1 MSLLGDFNYAVCQ
14 NCFTKQELKG
24 LNCLKCGYKLPNEV
38 PFPPGIS
45 EERKARMMAVIA
57 GVNKR
62 PPIAGLASKTGP
74 PRAKGGGGGGGGK
87 DGSVLLSQSAPL
99 LPLGG
104 ASASGGHRVGM
115 MPSGPPPTGPG
126 SPEGK
131 RGDAPPRVQS
141 AAAAEAGLGLADE
154 GEGPAA
160 ALRSTSAQGGPR
172 LPGIG
177 SPGAAGKAKK
187 SRTHADEAAAKQASS
202 TR

>member
-38 PFPPGIS
+38 PYPPGIS

-74 PRAKGGGGGGGGK
+74 PRAKGGGGK

-115 MPSGPPPTGPG
+115 MPSGPPPAGPG

-131 RGDAPPRVQS
+131 REDAPPRVRS
-141 AAAAEAGLGLADE
+141 AAAAEAGLGLSDE
-154 GEGPAA
+154 GEGPA

-177 SPGAAGKAKK
+177 SPGAGAAGAAGKAKK